1 MSFIAS
7 RFGAAT
13 GRDLTEVHL
22 TDAEV
27 CPHMTSQSLCSNWV
41 AAVDLA
47 YLYVHRNFMHAAES
61 LRSLQ
66 ARILV
71 FWDVTLRCWLRS
83 TRRFG
88 GTVSLPSKGSS
99 RARSP
104 VLNFIIKKE
113 ILFLRNVGNHFPT
126 THRHI
131 PKNPNLHAHPCGNSR
146 TCHLTVTWLVIKA
159 QPVTEPSDRS
169 KMMMIGT
176 KRLSS

>member
-22 TDAEV
+22 TGAEV
-27 CPHMTSQSLCSNWV
+27 CPRMTSQSLCSNWV

-47 YLYVHRNFMHAAES
+47 YLYVNRNLMLAAES
-61 LRSLQ
+61 VRSLQ

-71 FWDVTLRCWLRS
+71 FWDVTLRFWLTG
-83 TRRFG
+83 TRHFERTG
-88 GTVSLPSKGSS
+88 SLPSKGPS

-104 VLNFIIKKE
+104 VLNFVIEKE
-113 ILFLRNVGNHFPT
+113 IAFLRNDGKHSPT

-131 PKNPNLHAHPCGNSR
+131 PKNPNLRAHRCGNSR
-146 TCHLTVTWLVIKA
+146 SRQLSHVT
-159 QPVTEPSDRS
+159 S
-169 KMMMIGT
+169 
-176 KRLSS
+176 